1 MKIFNSL
8 DEIENIEETAVA
20 LGNFDGIHKGHQA
33 LINEAVRAARQKEIK
48 SAVFTFSN
56 HPRNVL
62 AGKCVIK
69 NVIYQDEKIRLLEE
83 AGVDYL
89 FSVDFNDYIMSRTP
103 EAFVDDILVKKFQ
116 MKVAVCGFNFTY
128 GFKAAGTPESLI
140 DYTEDREIEVHVID
154 PIKVGDDVVSST
166 LIRELIAQGKMERVR
181 ELMGREYMIRGE
193 IVQGNKIGGA
203 ILGFPTCNTV
213 LDENMVPPL
222 KGAYVTKSIIDGVEY
237 PSMTNVGNKPTIG
250 EYQTNIETHI
260 FDFDQDVYGKQIEVF
275 FVKMIRREKK
285 FSGLDELKAQLGRD
299 CREARI
305 QLGV

>member
-8 DEIENIEETAVA
+8 DEIEDIEETAVA

-33 LINEAVRAARQKEIK
+33 LIDEAVRAAKEKGLK

-62 AGKCVIK
+62 ANKCVIR
-69 NVIYQDEKIRLLEE
+69 NVIYKDEKIRLLKE

-89 FSVDFNDYIMSRTP
+89 FSVDFNDYIMCRTP
-103 EAFVDDILVKKFQ
+103 EQFVDEILVKKFR
-116 MKVAVCGFNFTY
+116 MRVAVCGFNFTY

-140 DYTEDREIEVHVID
+140 EYTGDRGIEVHVIE
-154 PIKVGDDVVSST
+154 PVKVGDDVVSST
-166 LIRELIAQGKMERVR
+166 LIRELISQGKMKRVK

-193 IVQGNKIGGA
+193 IILGNQIGGA
-203 ILGFPTCNTV
+203 VLGFPTCNTV
-213 LDENMVPPL
+213 LDENMVIPL
-222 KGAYVTKSIIDGVEY
+222 KGAYVTRSVIDGVEY

-260 FDFDQDVYGKQIEVF
+260 FDFDQNVYGKQIEVYF
-275 FVKMIRREKK
+275 IDMIRQEKK
-285 FSGLDELKAQLGRD
+285 FSGIDELKDQLGRD
-299 CREARI
+299 CKKARI
-305 QLGV
+305 QLGI